1 MARYVPAT
9 TLHKILAPTPHPS
22 SEQYAGR
29 THLPQTTTTT
39 TRPLI
44 SFGFYLQTLTK
55 RLFKKVMK
63 K

>member
-1 MARYVPAT
+1 MARYMPTMA
-9 TLHKILAPTPHPS
+9 LRKILAPTQHPS

-29 THLPQTTTTT
+29 THLPQTNVTT

-55 RLFKKVMK
+55 RLFKEVMK

>member
-1 MARYVPAT
+1 MARYTPAT

-29 THLPQTTTTT
+29 THLPQTTTT
-39 TRPLI
+39 RPPK

-55 RLFKKVMK
+55 RLFKEVMK

>member
-1 MARYVPAT
+1 MARYMPAPAF
-9 TLHKILAPTPHPS
+9 HGILAPTPHPS

-29 THLPQTTTTT
+29 THLPQTTTT
-39 TRPLI
+39 RPLI

-55 RLFKKVMK
+55 RLFKEVMK